1 MKYKKYLL
9 ALVLIT
15 LLFAGCAREDT
26 QTPQQTPQ
34 ATPPEAEPDVVTT
47 ASIVDNEADFKDA
60 ISDEGTWIICL
71 VEDITIEDD
80 IVLDGRYTNGKKDE
94 DGNEII
100 QRKVA
105 LYTQD
110 ENRNVS
116 DKFTLT
122 APKFTINSPKA
133 SIQHGTFKGDL
144 YVTANDFELVDTR
157 VEGNVYFTTEE
168 SQSTFTMD
176 DESEITGEQELAE
189 E

>member
-1 MKYKKYLL
+1 MRIKALL
-9 ALVLIT
+9 FTFILVFVVI
-15 LLFAGCAREDT
+15 FAGCAREDT
-26 QTPQQTPQ
+26 PPQQTPQ

-71 VEDITIEDD
+71 VEDITIEED
-80 IVLDGRYTNGKKDE
+80 IVLDGKYTNGKKDE
-94 DGNEII
+94 NGNEII

-110 ENRNVS
+110 ENRNVTNR
-116 DKFTLT
+116 FTLT

-144 YVTANDFELVDTR
+144 YVAANDFKLVDTT
-157 VEGNVYFTTEE
+157 VEGNLFFTTDEVK
-168 SQSTFTMD
+168 STFSMD
-176 DESEITGEQELAE
+176 DDSEVTGKQELAE
-189 E
+189 